1 MSDFARVLSQGL
13 GRPFVDATG
22 LKGRYDI
29 RIETSSYITDALSY
43 AMDVVGIMITAL
55 QEQLGIK
62 VESRKDSVDMLV
74 VDHAEKTPTEN

>member
-1 MSDFARVLSQGL
+1 M
-13 GRPFVDATG
+13 DATG

-29 RIETSSYITDALSY
+29 RIETSSDAPSD
-43 AMDVVGIMITAL
+43 AMDAVGILVTTL

-62 VESRKDSVDMLV
+62 VESRKDNVDMLI